1 MYCVYPHKI
10 KNLKDALKFAYFFIG
25 ILYEPLLM
33 SIKMKKFADKVLSY
47 PIIVAN
53 NLCWKFGMIKQMLV
67 HGRKAASVLDMEENA
82 GNG

>member
-1 MYCVYPHKI
+1 
-10 KNLKDALKFAYFFIG
+10 
-25 ILYEPLLM
+25 
-33 SIKMKKFADKVLSY
+33 MKKFADKVLSY